1 MTVPPQQ
8 QLVVLVATSKGFQTN
23 GTRHRTHGQGHTAH
37 GTGMRPWLLLL
48 LLSLDCRATA
58 TVSSMN
64 LASGVRDAA
73 TRARFALVM
82 RHFRK
87 KRRSALAAAEQA
99 TVTEG
104 ATVVR
109 RPSASP
115 AALMALNPGIRQ
127 LPASG
132 ASVCP
137 IFATSSRSLLLL
149 SMVLG
154 WRCIEQW
161 TTAGTHALEMC
172 LCVPAQMLCSCA
184 HFSARRA
191 HMTTLC
197 SRNSTY
203 SGSLIKKQN
212 TK

>member
-132 ASVCP
+132 ASVGP

-149 SMVLG
+149 SMALG
-154 WRCIEQW
+154 WRYR
-161 TTAGTHALEMC
+161 AVDDRGHAR
-172 LCVPAQMLCSCA
+172 
-184 HFSARRA
+184 F
-191 HMTTLC
+191 
-197 SRNSTY
+197 
-203 SGSLIKKQN
+203 
-212 TK
+212 

>member
-115 AALMALNPGIRQ
+115 AALMALNPGIRL
-127 LPASG
+127 LPASR
-132 ASVCP
+132 ASVRP
-137 IFATSSRSLLLL
+137 IFATSSWSPCYCCPWYWA
-149 SMVLG
+149 G
-154 WRCIEQW
+154 GIEQW
-161 TTAGTHALEMC
+161 TTAGTHTFEMC
-172 LCVPAQMLCSCA
+172 HRCVPAQMLCSWA
-184 HFSARRA
+184 HFSACRA
-191 HMTTLC
+191 HIPTLC
-197 SRNSTY
+197 SRNSAH
-203 SGSLIKKQN
+203 SGPLLNQQ
-212 TK
+212 T